1 MTSKWL
7 PFSHLDLR
15 KENILHASG
24 PHQTLLLSKPNLET
38 FSIYSSKFFHN
49 FHLSKSSFI
58 CPGLWASVLA
68 PRLHVLSWDTYLTY
82 LFYILQVM
90 CQFFD

>member
-24 PHQTLLLSKPNLET
+24 PHQTLLLSTSGIKFAFE
-38 FSIYSSKFFHN
+38 FSIKKHVGF
-49 FHLSKSSFI
+49 
-58 CPGLWASVLA
+58 GSVLTLWNYWG
-68 PRLHVLSWDTYLTY
+68 PLLN
-82 LFYILQVM
+82 F
-90 CQFFD
+90 